1 MLKFVILFRLVQF
14 KEFITHQRVAIF
26 IVGVATFT
34 ASLLVAHFAGFSTLW
49 GELFI
54 DLAASSV
61 TIVFT
66 ALIIDYLRIR
76 EQSSKTKNAA
86 GLAEDEIKATCFR
99 IKWRLARLF
108 GLERRNSG
116 RDNISNRQEAQ
127 DYLNRVT
134 NEVDSYLSQH
144 SFVKDKT
151 AVNEKTFPQ
160 YLERLQSAQNELEQ
174 VLVLY
179 EYALPYS
186 LRERVLSLRSELQVS
201 ERVLG
206 FIDASESLSKA
217 NLSLIRVT
225 AQSVYGAVE
234 EVLEHDSRTALGVPI
249 HAKDIKLQ

>member
-1 MLKFVILFRLVQF
+1 MQF
-14 KEFITHQRVAIF
+14 KEFITPQRLAIF
-26 IVGVATFT
+26 NVGILTFI
-34 ASLLVAHFAGFSTLW
+34 ASLVVSSQIGFSTLW

-66 ALIIDYLRIR
+66 ALIIDYLRIK
-76 EQSSKTKNAA
+76 EQRSKTQNAA

-99 IKWRLARLF
+99 IKWRLARMF

-127 DYLNRVT
+127 NYLKKVT
-134 NEVDSYLSQH
+134 EEVDTYLAQH
-144 SFVKDKT
+144 NFVKDKT
-151 AVNEKTFPQ
+151 PIDEKTFPQ
-160 YLERLQSAQNELEQ
+160 YLERLQSGQTELEQ

-186 LRERVLSLRSELQVS
+186 LRERVLALRSELQVA

-206 FIDASESLSKA
+206 FIDASEPLSKA
-217 NLSLIRVT
+217 NRSLIRVT
-225 AQSVYGAVE
+225 AQSVYDAIE
-234 EVLEHDSRTALGVPI
+234 SVLKHDSRTALGVTI
-249 HAKDIKLQ
+249 HAKRSSLK

>member
-1 MLKFVILFRLVQF
+1 MQF
-14 KEFITHQRVAIF
+14 KDFITQQRVTIF
-26 IVGVATFT
+26 IVGIATFVV
-34 ASLLVAHFAGFSTLW
+34 SLLISHVTGFATLW

-66 ALIIDYLRIR
+66 ALIIDYLRLK
-76 EQSSKTKNAA
+76 EQSNKTQNAA

-116 RDNISNRQEAQ
+116 RDNISDRQEAKE
-127 DYLNRVT
+127 YLDRVT
-134 NEVDSYLSQH
+134 SEVDDYLSQH

-151 AVNEKTFPQ
+151 HVNEKAFPQ
-160 YLERLQSAQNELEQ
+160 YLERLQIAQTELEQ

-179 EYALPYS
+179 EYALPYT
-186 LRERVLSLRSELQVS
+186 LRERVLALRSELQVA

-206 FIDASESLSKA
+206 FIDTSDSLTKA
-217 NLSLIRVT
+217 NFSLVRVT
-225 AQSVYGAVE
+225 AQAVYEAVE
-234 EVLEHDSRTALGVPI
+234 TVLEHDSRTALGVPL
-249 HAKDIKLQ
+249 HAKDDSRLK

>member
-1 MLKFVILFRLVQF
+1 MQF
-14 KEFITHQRVAIF
+14 KEFITQQRVAIF
-26 IVGVATFT
+26 ILGVLTFIV
-34 ASLLVAHFAGFSTLW
+34 SLAISNSIGFDSLW

-66 ALIIDYLRIR
+66 ALIIDYLRLR
-76 EQSSKTKNAA
+76 EQSSKTVNAA

-116 RDNISNRQEAQ
+116 RDNISSRQEAQ
-127 DYLNRVT
+127 QYLQRVT
-134 NEVDSYLSQH
+134 EEVNHYLSNK
-144 SFVKDKT
+144 SLTEKKT
-151 AVNEKTFPQ
+151 DVDEKMFPQ
-160 YLERLQSAQNELEQ
+160 YLERLQSAQTELEQ

-186 LRERVLSLRSELQVS
+186 LMERVLSLRSELQIS

-206 FIDASESLSKA
+206 FIDTSEPLSKS
-217 NLSLIRVT
+217 NISLIRVT
-225 AQSVYGAVE
+225 AQSVYEAVE
-234 EVLEHDSRTALGVPI
+234 SVLEHSSRTSTAATI
-249 HAKDIKLQ
+249 HTKQLV